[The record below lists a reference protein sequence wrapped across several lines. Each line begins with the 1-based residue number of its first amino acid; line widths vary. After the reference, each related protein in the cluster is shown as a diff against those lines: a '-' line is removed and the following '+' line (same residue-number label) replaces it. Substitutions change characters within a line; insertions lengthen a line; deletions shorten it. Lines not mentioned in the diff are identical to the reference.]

1 MKTFNI
7 IMIAGFV
14 ILLLVG
20 VASADVIDN
29 RTYHSEETAV
39 PIEVFS
45 TVLIVGISFFTI
57 ASVSAFLYNNAAATM
72 LFGIIST
79 LFLTLS
85 AYTAPVVGKFDYIVN
100 ETSGTAT
107 PVVWL
112 TFQPWMMWLLW
123 GVAVISFI
131 VFVYGVLLLFTE
143 RAHKDDMY
151 WV

>member
-1 MKTFNI
+1 MKLFNVV
-7 IMIAGFV
+7 MIAGFI

-20 VASADVIDN
+20 ISSADIVDN
-29 RTYHSEETAV
+29 RTYHSEDTAL
-39 PIEVFS
+39 PIEVFF
-45 TVLIVGISFFTI
+45 VILVVGISFFTI
-57 ASVSAFLYNNAAATM
+57 ASLSAFLYNNALATM
-72 LFGIIST
+72 LFGIVST

-107 PVVWL
+107 PIVWL
-112 TFQPWMMWLLW
+112 IFQPWMMWLLW

-131 VFVYGVLLLFTE
+131 VFVYGILLLFTE
-143 RAHKDDMY
+143 RAHNDETY

>member
-1 MKTFNI
+1 MKLFNVV
-7 IMIAGFV
+7 MIAGFV
-14 ILLLVG
+14 ILLIAG
-20 VASADVIDN
+20 VASADTVDN
-29 RTYHSEETAV
+29 RTYHSEDTAV
-39 PIEVFS
+39 PLSVFS
-45 TVLIVGISFFTI
+45 LLLVVGVSFFTI
-57 ASVSAFLYNNAAATM
+57 AAVSAFMYSNAVATM

-79 LFLTLS
+79 LFITVS

-112 TFQPWMMWLLW
+112 TLQPWMMWLLW

-131 VFVYGVLLLFTE
+131 VFVYGILLLFTE
-143 RAHKDDMY
+143 RAHNDEMY